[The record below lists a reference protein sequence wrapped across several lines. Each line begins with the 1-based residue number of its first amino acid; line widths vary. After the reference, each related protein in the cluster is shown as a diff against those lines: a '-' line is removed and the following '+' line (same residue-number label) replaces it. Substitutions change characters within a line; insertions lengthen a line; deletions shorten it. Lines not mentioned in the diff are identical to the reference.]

1 MSLAI
6 EMSDDTPLGPNASDA
21 EILDAI
27 LSGQVVDICNENED
41 VDLELNG
48 DDVMFSDDDDD
59 DIEEEE
65 QETPIATV
73 DVPERITGTLNK
85 P

>member
-1 MSLAI
+1 MSLAT

-41 VDLELNG
+41 EDLELNS
-48 DDVMFSDDDDD
+48 DDVMFSDVDD